1 MDREAW
7 RAAIHG
13 VTKSWTWLSD
23 WAEHFCIASI
33 CPMTNGVSLVPFLLL
48 NDSHLDRWA
57 TLYHSPDEQYL
68 EYFQLPAFTKLQW
81 IFVYKFLCEHSVQS
95 VHLLRCV
102 QLFATLGL
110 QHTKLPCSSTT
121 SGTCLNMAIESVMPS
136 NHLMLC
142 HPLLL
147 LPSIFPSIR
156 VFSSESVL
164 RIRRPKYCSFSFSIS
179 PSSEYSGLISFRM
192 D

>member
-1 MDREAW
+1 MGLGGLRELMMDREAW

-102 QLFATLGL
+102 QLFVTPWIAARQASLSIINSRSPP
-110 QHTKLPCSSTT
+110 KPMSFVSAKMYYEREAV
-121 SGTCLNMAIESVMPS
+121 SKVY
-136 NHLMLC
+136 MLDK
-142 HPLLL
+142 
-147 LPSIFPSIR
+147 SIYLT
-156 VFSSESVL
+156 FSK
-164 RIRRPKYCSFSFSIS
+164 IN
-179 PSSEYSGLISFRM
+179 YSHGKWIGGCQQL
-192 D
+192 

>member
-1 MDREAW
+1 MGLGGLRELMMDREAW

-95 VHLLRCV
+95 IHLLRCV
-102 QLFATLGL
+102 QLFATPWTAAHQASLFINNFWNLLKHVHWVGD
-110 QHTKLPCSSTT
+110 
-121 SGTCLNMAIESVMPS
+121 AIQPS
-136 NHLMLC
+136 HAL
-142 HPLLL
+142 
-147 LPSIFPSIR
+147 S
-156 VFSSESVL
+156 
-164 RIRRPKYCSFSFSIS
+164 S
-179 PSSEYSGLISFRM
+179 PSPSAFNLSQYQGLFQWVGSSHQEAKVL
-192 D
+192 